1 MKSFKKIFDFK
12 DKYCK
17 KIFFGIMRILYLFS
31 RKTSSVFQKKTKDNQ
46 AGKQNKNFYLLQMK
60 LK

>member
-1 MKSFKKIFDFK
+1 MFEIK

-17 KIFFGIMRILYLFS
+17 KIFFEIMRILYLFS

-46 AGKQNKNFYLLQMK
+46 AGKQNKNFYLLKMK

>member
-1 MKSFKKIFDFK
+1 MFEIK

-46 AGKQNKNFYLLQMK
+46 AGKQNKNFYLLKMK

>member
-1 MKSFKKIFDFK
+1 MKSFKKMFDFK

-17 KIFFGIMRILYLFS
+17 KIFSRIMRILYLFS
-31 RKTSSVFQKKTKDNQ
+31 RKTSSVIKKIYNQ
-46 AGKQNKNFYLLQMK
+46 DGKQNENFYLLQMK